1 MNNAPLTDDNAM
13 WKQRFRMH
21 QYRGYLAKCN
31 HQRGLVASNQ
41 SGIYQLYSWTI
52 SNGQLRQLTNHSEG
66 KRDGFISCDGRFV
79 YYLNDKKG
87 NETGHYTRIDVDT
100 GKEVDLTPGRE
111 PYSSLGFHTDGIG
124 KTIAYLTTDHEK
136 GCQLFTQSVTMDS
149 IGEPSLIYET
159 ANFTINPIL
168 SYNGDLVVIETTDV
182 KKGIGSILVV
192 FDISNNGRLISTLD
206 YGHGVNV
213 VPKQFASLPNDIRLL
228 AKSNRTGANRPLIWN
243 VRTNEQIDFIFDQFG
258 IEGDIDPLD
267 WSEDGNFILLLHIH
281 NAIFRLYCYSIVDK
295 TINALIEQ
303 PSGMIHDAR
312 FGPDGTI
319 VVQWENAHTPR
330 RIVALNVNNG
340 AVEKVILGPSKI
352 ENLITRSQRS
362 VTFSSSDKQLI
373 QGRLTLPSTHAD
385 GPLAAIIDV
394 HGGPAFVTS
403 EKFDPVSEAW
413 VDHGFAY
420 LSINYRGSIT
430 FGREFEHKIYSD
442 IGHWEVEDI
451 VAARTWL
458 VEQGIARPNTIFL
471 TGWSYGGYLT
481 LLTLGKQSSLWA
493 GGLAGIAIADWTMLY
508 EDSAES
514 LKTYE
519 VSLFGGTPAEKPEL
533 YAAAS
538 PITYVEQISAP
549 VLIIQG
555 ANDTRCPARQ
565 MKCFESKMRQ
575 LNKKLEIE
583 WFGGGHAL
591 NAPEQLIL
599 HIEKMLCWTHR
610 VLEENNAK
618 TTSQSK
624 TAALF

>member
-1 MNNAPLTDDNAM
+1 MNSALLTDDNAM

-21 QYRGYLAKCN
+21 QYGGYLAKCN
-31 HQRGLVASNQ
+31 HQRGLVISNQ
-41 SGIYQLYSWTI
+41 SGIYQLYSWTV

-79 YYLNDKKG
+79 YYLNDTKG
-87 NETGHYTRIDVDT
+87 NETGHYTRIDVES
-100 GKEVDLTPGRE
+100 GKEVDLTPERE

-124 KTIAYLTTDHEK
+124 KTVAYLTTDHEK
-136 GCQLFTQSVTMDS
+136 GCQLFTQCVTMDS
-149 IGEPSLIYET
+149 IGEPNLIYET
-159 ANFTINPIL
+159 ANLTINPIL

-192 FDISNNGRLISTLD
+192 FDISNNRRLISTLD

-213 VPKQFASLPNDIRLL
+213 VPKQFAPSPNDIRLL

-243 VRTNEQIDFIFDQFG
+243 VRTNEQIDFILDEFG

-267 WSEDGNFILLLHIH
+267 WSEDGNFILLLQIH
-281 NAIFRLYCYSIVDK
+281 NAVFRLYCYSIVDN

-319 VVQWENAHTPR
+319 LVQWENAHTPR
-330 RIVALNVNNG
+330 RIVALNANNG
-340 AVEKVILGPSKI
+340 AFEKVMLGPPKI
-352 ENLITRSQRS
+352 ENLITRSQHS

-373 QGRLTLPSTHAD
+373 QGRLTLPSMHAD
-385 GPLAAIIDV
+385 GPFATIIDV
-394 HGGPAFVTS
+394 HGGPASVTS

-458 VEQGIARPNTIFL
+458 VEQGIAQPNTIFL
-471 TGWSYGGYLT
+471 T
-481 LLTLGKQSSLWA
+481 
-493 GGLAGIAIADWTMLY
+493 AGIAIADWTMLY

-565 MKCFESKMRQ
+565 MKCFEDKMRQ

-591 NAPEQLIL
+591 NASEQLIL
-599 HIEKMLCWTHR
+599 HIAKMLCWTHR

-618 TTSQSK
+618 TTS
-624 TAALF
+624 